1 MSIENNATHQKP
13 RVFAFVFKNVV
24 PITAIVNSSQY
35 LHGVTA
41 LQLRFISLLRYRNP
55 LHVSQHIEQSKSR
68 NGCTDI
74 EILMLEIDI
83 YLLI

>member
-1 MSIENNATHQKP
+1 MI
-13 RVFAFVFKNVV
+13 
-24 PITAIVNSSQY
+24 PIIAIVNSSQY

-55 LHVSQHIEQSKSR
+55 LYVSQHIEQSKYG
-68 NGCTDI
+68 NWCADI